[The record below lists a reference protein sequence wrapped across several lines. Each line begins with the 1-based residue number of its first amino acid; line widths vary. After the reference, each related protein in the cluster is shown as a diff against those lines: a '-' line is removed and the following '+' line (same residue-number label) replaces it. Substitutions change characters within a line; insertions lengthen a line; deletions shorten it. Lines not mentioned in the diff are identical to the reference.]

1 MLVLALR
8 SVLHKG
14 AHRLGLPEHRIAIV
28 ILTVLVYRLA
38 AGRAAVV
45 DAFNKHAAVLLRA
58 QKMNPDDLIKYLGAF
73 GALEGH
79 TQTQFTLPG

>member
-38 AGRAAVV
+38 AGRVAVV
-45 DAFNKHAAVLLRA
+45 DAFNKQAAVLLRA
-58 QKMNPDDLIKYLGAF
+58 QKMNPDDRTKYRVSLG
-73 GALEGH
+73 
-79 TQTQFTLPG
+79 

>member
-45 DAFNKHAAVLLRA
+45 DAFNKHAAVGWHTDYSYKKSRSYNLSIVIQFA
-58 QKMNPDDLIKYLGAF
+58 QFCL
-73 GALEGH
+73 
-79 TQTQFTLPG
+79 